1 MILIDSIGNKDA
13 GCRSFFGP
21 RSRSTVLRQKKT
33 DGPGIG
39 PQNEKDRV
47 PDPRSLYII

>member
-1 MILIDSIGNKDA
+1 MILIDSLGNKDA
-13 GCRSFFGP
+13 SCRSFFGP
-21 RSRSTVLRQKKT
+21 RSRPAAKKT

-39 PQNEKDRV
+39 TQNEKDRV